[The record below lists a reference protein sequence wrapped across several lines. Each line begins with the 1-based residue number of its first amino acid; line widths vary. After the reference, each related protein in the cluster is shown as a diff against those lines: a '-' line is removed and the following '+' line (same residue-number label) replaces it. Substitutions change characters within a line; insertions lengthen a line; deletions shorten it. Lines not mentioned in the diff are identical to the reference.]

1 MGDVRTTTGQ
11 KPPETMQQRRSKL
24 RRALR
29 IVVALLLAIG
39 AAGHFIKLPK
49 YAYANGY
56 ATTVEYAEVR
66 SAAEGRLAEIL
77 KTSGDEVK
85 AGEALL
91 RLEDGTERA
100 AYEEANSKVAQG
112 EAELTFREAEA
123 ADALRRHTN
132 AIIAAEIEL
141 EQMRKTL
148 ELTRQLFDKSLTS
161 GRQLSSD
168 EFAVRRAED
177 RLRALREIDMS
188 VSLKQIAALGENV
201 AALREA
207 ANRAKAALELRTV
220 RAPIAGR
227 VVRYTFYV
235 GEVIRPDMVLYEV
248 FGGTVDTMKL
258 RIPERY
264 AARVR
269 VGHPVGAKFGTHRR
283 IIPRRFPGEV
293 AVLRDVVEGDG
304 AANYRVAY
312 CNIDLQGETV
322 PPGTSVEARIRIG
335 KSSVWMHILEP

>member
-1 MGDVRTTTGQ
+1 MGDLRTTTGQ
-11 KPPETMQQRRSKL
+11 KPPETAVQRKSKL
-24 RRALR
+24 RRVLRMGAAL
-29 IVVALLLAIG
+29 ALAIG
-39 AAGHFIKLPK
+39 AAGHFIHVPK

-56 ATTVEYAEVR
+56 ATTIAYAEVR
-66 SAAEGRLAEIL
+66 AAAEGRLAEIL
-77 KTSGDEVK
+77 KTSGAEVQ
-85 AGEALL
+85 AGDVLL

-100 AYEEANSKVAQG
+100 AWEEANSKVAQG
-112 EAELTFREAEA
+112 EAELAFREAEA

-132 AIIAAEIEL
+132 ALIAAEIEL

-161 GRQLSSD
+161 GRQLSND

-177 RLRALREIDMS
+177 RLRALREIDMT
-188 VSLKQIAALGENV
+188 VAQRQLAALRQNV

-207 ANRAKAALELRTV
+207 ANRAKAALDQRTV

-248 FGGTVDTMKL
+248 FGGAVDTMKL

-269 VGHPVGAKFGTHRR
+269 VGLPVQAKLGTHRR
-283 IIPRRFPGEV
+283 IIPRRFPGRV
-293 AVLRDVVEGDG
+293 VVLRDVVEGDG
-304 AANYRVAY
+304 ANNYRVAY
-312 CNIDLQGETV
+312 CDIDLQGEDV

-335 KSSVWMHILEP
+335 RTSIWMHILEP